1 MPVTIKV
8 RLDAGYFI
16 DLTQGDVVLTDH
28 EGTIIPIPEGKPG
41 IVLCRCGASIKKP
54 FCDGTHSRIGFKAG
68 AAAQR
73 AADLA
78 AQAAALVPAPA
89 TTPA

>member
-8 RLDAGYFI
+8 RLDGPYFI
-16 DLTQGDVVLTDH
+16 DLTQGEVVLTDH
-28 EGTIIPIPEGKPG
+28 EGTVIPIPEGKTG
-41 IVLCRCGASIKKP
+41 IALCRCGASIKKP
-54 FCDGTHSRIGFKAG
+54 FCDGTHSRIGFRAG
-68 AAAQR
+68 EAAQR

-78 AQAAALVPAPA
+78 AQAAAPG

>member
-68 AAAQR
+68 EAAQR

-78 AQAAALVPAPA
+78 AQAAALAAAPA
-89 TTPA
+89 VTPA